1 MKNTGFIIV
10 MVLFAVLFGSC
21 EKDEITLGPQS
32 LPTGRIK
39 LSDLQFG
46 QRSYYRV
53 AEINTRASHQITY
66 TGDTLVVEII
76 GREGSTFLVEE
87 RFTEGSP
94 NSDDHLY
101 CDAIKYGLR
110 SEGGVLNAVATTDCP
125 FSYLF
130 SSFPQSLPLL
140 PGTDARTGLEGW
152 EVIPFDDGNDDL
164 ILNGYVEDVTIAGVL
179 YPHLLVQVDPTL
191 EPLDGNRLSWLY
203 RDEPGI
209 VRAVSV
215 NGFAGR
221 GFMVELL
228 GN

>member
-1 MKNTGFIIV
+1 

-203 RDEPGI
+203 RNEPGI